1 MSSYFVQKVEK
12 SGGAGESRTR
22 DTWFRKPMLYPSE
35 LQPLDK
41 VYSNLRKPVL
51 YPELPMEHD
60 DVLAF
65 RLRDLPQALAA
76 H

>member
-1 MSSYFVQKVEK
+1 
-12 SGGAGESRTR
+12 
-22 DTWFRKPMLYPSE
+22 MLYPSE

-51 YPELPMEHD
+51 HPELPMEHD